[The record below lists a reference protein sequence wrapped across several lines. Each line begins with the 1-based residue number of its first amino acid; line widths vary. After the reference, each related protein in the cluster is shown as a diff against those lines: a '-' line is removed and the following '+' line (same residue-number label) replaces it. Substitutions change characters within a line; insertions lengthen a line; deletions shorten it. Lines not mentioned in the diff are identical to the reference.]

1 MCGGVGETKK
11 GDQEAQQIIDSVR
24 ADLESKS
31 GKSFSK
37 YEAHSYS
44 TQVVA
49 GTNFFV
55 KVQVSSSDF
64 LHLRVFRPLP
74 HTGEGPELT
83 AFQENKS
90 ENDAIEYF

>member
-55 KVQVSSSDF
+55 KVRISESEFAHITVY
-64 LHLRVFRPLP
+64 RPLS
-74 HTGEGPELT
+74 G
-83 AFQENKS
+83 KS
-90 ENDAIEYF
+90 SLESFVLGKTEADQLQ